1 MGPKKTIIKMKASF
15 LFFKR
20 LSVDRGVWLADKT
33 HEGHVLILRVTVLKM
48 TTQEALVSRTS
59 FLQFRSQSK
68 MEEQEKYQGVRISG
82 KEP

>member
-1 MGPKKTIIKMKASF
+1 MGPKKTIVKMKAAF
-15 LFFKR
+15 LSFKR

-48 TTQEALVSRTS
+48 TMQEALVSRTS
-59 FLQFRSQSK
+59 FLQSRSRSK
-68 MEEQEKYQGVRISG
+68 MGEQEKCQGVRISG